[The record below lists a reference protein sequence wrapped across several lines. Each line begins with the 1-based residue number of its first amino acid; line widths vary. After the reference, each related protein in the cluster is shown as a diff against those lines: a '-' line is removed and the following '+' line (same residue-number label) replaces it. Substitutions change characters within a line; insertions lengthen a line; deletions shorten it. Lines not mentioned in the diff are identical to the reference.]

1 MEIRHTVYVKPYIV
15 VEVVFN
21 EIQRSSRYPSRFALR
36 FARITRIR
44 VDKGLEDTDT
54 LDRLQTLYGQQFKYK
69 SQLQLDDLK

>member
-21 EIQRSSRYPSRFALR
+21 EIQRSSRYPPRFALR

-44 VDKGLEDTDT
+44 VDKGLEDTGT